1 METYQTDE
9 EVLAFFEET
18 FNEDSHDHHVAI
30 DVPDSGQWRPSA
42 RKPFR
47 AIFYSPFMT
56 SSDELFDALAEDFDE
71 DFFNENPEYMP
82 DCYDPITGQWY
93 SEDEYAMEGDLF

>member
-1 METYQTDE
+1 MKVYQSDKE
-9 EVLAFFEET
+9 LDKLFKDT

-30 DVPDSGQWRPSA
+30 DVRDGGQWYPSA

-56 SSDELFDALAEDFDE
+56 SSDELFDALAEDFDQ
-71 DFFNENPEYMP
+71 DFFAMHPELIP
-82 DCYDPITGQWY
+82 EVDPITGQSY
-93 SEDEYAMEGDLF
+93 TEDEFAMEGDLF